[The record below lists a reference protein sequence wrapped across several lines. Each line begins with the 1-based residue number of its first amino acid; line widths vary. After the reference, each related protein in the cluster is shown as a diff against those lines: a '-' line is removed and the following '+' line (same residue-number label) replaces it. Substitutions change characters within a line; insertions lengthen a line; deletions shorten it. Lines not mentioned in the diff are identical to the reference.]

1 MNHKNTVLTIISAS
15 LIIGVANADSPAVV
29 KTYLLERVTIQK
41 NSTNAMKNAA
51 QRYLDLA
58 KAQNFDYTKLA
69 GLGAATRNA
78 LRDART
84 AWSSASPAYE
94 SVEGIVAGVE
104 MLASFDLN
112 LDAGASVADGGD
124 AVVEFDLKLADGT
137 VLAKPGNAFGVAE
150 ATLWGTY
157 KGFSSGVKFDLDNNG
172 KIDFGDQL
180 PNAYVL
186 FAAAAKLDELTG
198 QLLETA
204 KKWNPSTSDVFGAL
218 VANVPTAASVFIE
231 RWKTSRF
238 VLGEKSTQRDF
249 NVISSLND
257 LSQNVSS
264 WQNLYK
270 GVSSAIKA
278 KNASLDT
285 QINAGLSSLKVW
297 AQKLEV
303 QEKTRRFSPEQAEA
317 IGKEG
322 ENRATAITG
331 RISQAAA
338 LLGVKL

>member
-29 KTYLLERVTIQK
+29 KNYLLERVAVQK

-58 KAQNFDYTKLA
+58 KAQNFDYNKLA

-78 LRDART
+78 LRDARN
-84 AWSSASPAYE
+84 AWSNASPAYE

-112 LDAGASVADGGD
+112 LDAGASAADGGD

-186 FAAAAKLDELTG
+186 FAAASKLDELTG

-204 KKWNPSTSDVFGAL
+204 KKWNPTTTDVFGAL

-238 VLGEKSTQRDF
+238 VLGDKSTQRDF

-257 LSQNVSS
+257 LSQNVTS

-270 GVSSAIKA
+270 GVSSAVKA

-297 AQKLEV
+297 AQKLEAG
-303 QEKTRRFSPEQAEA
+303 EKTRRFSPEQAEA